1 MGEIGSNMEYLIIAV
16 ATFFNFIILKWKF
29 ERERYADLGFD
40 LICLVA
46 ISWLFGGTLGGMTIA
61 MIASALISLYLIAFP
76 PKFMQNFA

>member
-1 MGEIGSNMEYLIIAV
+1 MELLIMGI

-29 ERERYADLGFD
+29 EKERYADLAFD
-40 LICLVA
+40 IATLVTL
-46 ISWLFGGTLGGMTIA
+46 SWLFSGTVSGMIIA